1 MDKNKTVVI
10 VSRAWI
16 EAIMLNKSIEFFSE
30 IEKYNKARIELEL
43 QFQGLPYPHTTLIK
57 SLISLANPMTGI
69 IESITYNDIANLLVV
84 NTAPGRRN
92 AGVLQKQTIRS
103 YFRTIEQCCTKS
115 FQIISEGQSLKIK
128 FPTLPK
134 IYSSYFDVE
143 NTDLYTGESTDLYT
157 SKTLDSTG
165 QCHVLEN
172 QLNTDKYTEVYTE
185 PYIGTE
191 PAKNNNIFNI
201 NKKQQHTTHTG
212 FSISDDFY
220 PSDKTIA
227 SALAKGFSSVTCPTQ
242 IKNFIDYNK
251 ARGSAWADYN
261 PIFLKW
267 LEQDLKRNT
276 HSHSSQGE
284 SHGRYPNKQNKS
296 KPTLQDVINAN
307 RDAVSPDG
315 ERYDD
320 VLGWVVAEEIPSLAL
335 DTNVTNIRTAI
346 Y

>member
-1 MDKNKTVVI
+1 MMIFEQYNIFRSKIDAIFIGLGHTHRLIASLLITKANTSNGIVKNT
-10 VSRAWI
+10 SYQ
-16 EAIMLNKSIEFFSE
+16 E
-30 IEKYNKARIELEL
+30 IEKQLKVVSVSGRK
-43 QFQGLPYPHTTLIK
+43 K
-57 SLISLANPMTGI
+57 SSAIS
-69 IESITYNDIANLLVV
+69 
-84 NTAPGRRN
+84 
-92 AGVLQKQTIRS
+92 KQTIRS
-103 YFRTIEQCCTKS
+103 YLRTIEKFCPEH
-115 FQIISEGQSLKIK
+115 FQVASEGQQLIIK
-128 FPTLPK
+128 FPTLPS
-134 IYSSYFDVE
+134 IYAECFE
-143 NTDLYTGESTDLYT
+143 NTEVYTDEGTDLYT
-157 SKTLDSTG
+157 SKTLDSIERNR
-165 QCHVLEN
+165 VLEN
-172 QLNTDKYTEVYTE
+172 QLNMDEYTEVYTE

-191 PAKNNNIFNI
+191 SAKNNNIFNI

-227 SALAKGFSSVTCPTQ
+227 SALAKGFSSVTCLTQ

-320 VLGWVVAEEIPSLAL
+320 VLGWFVAEEIPGLAL

>member
-1 MDKNKTVVI
+1 MIFEQYNIFRSKIDAIFIGLGHTHRLIASLLITKANTSNGIVKNT
-10 VSRAWI
+10 SYQ
-16 EAIMLNKSIEFFSE
+16 E
-30 IEKYNKARIELEL
+30 IEKQLKVVSVSGRK
-43 QFQGLPYPHTTLIK
+43 K
-57 SLISLANPMTGI
+57 SSAIS
-69 IESITYNDIANLLVV
+69 
-84 NTAPGRRN
+84 
-92 AGVLQKQTIRS
+92 KQTIRS
-103 YFRTIEQCCTKS
+103 YLRTIEKFCPEH
-115 FQIISEGQSLKIK
+115 FQVASESQQLIIK
-128 FPTLPK
+128 FPTLPS
-134 IYSSYFDVE
+134 IYAECFE

-157 SKTLDSTG
+157 SKTLDSND
-165 QCHVLEN
+165 QYHVLES
-172 QLNTDKYTEVYTE
+172 QLNTDEYTEVYTE

-191 PAKNNNIFNI
+191 SAKNNNIFNI

-227 SALAKGFSSVTCPTQ
+227 SALAKGFSSVTCLTQ

>member
-1 MDKNKTVVI
+1 MMIFEQYNIFRSKIDAIFIGLGHTHRLIASLLITKASTSNGIVKNT
-10 VSRAWI
+10 SYQ
-16 EAIMLNKSIEFFSE
+16 E
-30 IEKYNKARIELEL
+30 IEKQLKVVSVSGRK
-43 QFQGLPYPHTTLIK
+43 K
-57 SLISLANPMTGI
+57 SSAIS
-69 IESITYNDIANLLVV
+69 
-84 NTAPGRRN
+84 
-92 AGVLQKQTIRS
+92 KQTIRS
-103 YFRTIEQCCTKS
+103 YLRTIEKFCPEH
-115 FQIISEGQSLKIK
+115 FQVASEGQQLIIK
-128 FPTLPK
+128 FPTLPS
-134 IYSSYFDVE
+134 IYAECFE
-143 NTDLYTGESTDLYT
+143 NTEAYTDEGTDLYT
-157 SKTLDSTG
+157 SKTLDSIERNR
-165 QCHVLEN
+165 VLEN
-172 QLNTDKYTEVYTE
+172 QLNTDEYTEVYTE
-185 PYIGTE
+185 PYMGTE
-191 PAKNNNIFNI
+191 SAKNNNIFNI

-227 SALAKGFSSVTCPTQ
+227 SALAKGFSSVTCLTQ

-320 VLGWVVAEEIPSLAL
+320 VLGWFVAEEIPSLAL
-335 DTNVTNIRTAI
+335 DTNVTNIRAAI

>member
-1 MDKNKTVVI
+1 
-10 VSRAWI
+10 
-16 EAIMLNKSIEFFSE
+16 MLNKLIEPFSG

-43 QFQGLPYPHTTLIK
+43 QFQGLPYPHATLIK
-57 SLISLANPMTGI
+57 SLISLVNPMTGI
-69 IESITYNDIANLLVV
+69 IESITYNDIANLLVI

-92 AGVLQKQTIRS
+92 VGVPQKQTIRS

-143 NTDLYTGESTDLYT
+143 NTDLYTDESTDLYT
-157 SKTLDSTG
+157 SKNLDINA
-165 QCHVLEN
+165 QNPVLES
-172 QLNTDKYTEVYTE
+172 QLNTDEYTEVYTE

-191 PAKNNNIFNI
+191 PVKNNNIFNI
-201 NKKQQHTTHTG
+201 NKKQQHTTHAG

-220 PSDKTIA
+220 PSEKTIA
-227 SALAKGFSSVTCPTQ
+227 SALAKGFSSATCPTQ

-276 HSHSSQGE
+276 HSSQGE

-320 VLGWVVAEEIPSLAL
+320 AIGWFVAEEIPSLAL

>member
-1 MDKNKTVVI
+1 
-10 VSRAWI
+10 
-16 EAIMLNKSIEFFSE
+16 MLNKSMESFSG

-43 QFQGLPYPHTTLIK
+43 QFHGLPYPHTTLIK
-57 SLISLANPMTGI
+57 SIISLADPMTGI
-69 IESITYNDIANLLVV
+69 IESITYNDIANLLTI
-84 NTAPGRRN
+84 NTAPGRQN
-92 AGVLQKQTIRS
+92 SGVPQKQIIRS

-143 NTDLYTGESTDLYT
+143 NTDLYTDENIDLYT
-157 SKTLDSTG
+157 PKTLENSE
-165 QCHVLEN
+165 QNPVLES
-172 QLNTDKYTEVYTE
+172 QPNTEEHLEVYTE
-185 PYIGTE
+185 SYIGAE
-191 PAKNNNIFNI
+191 PVKNNNIFNI

-212 FSISDDFY
+212 FSISDDFF
-220 PSDKTIA
+220 PSEQTIA
-227 SALAKGFSSVTCPTQ
+227 SALAKGFSSATCPTQ

-276 HSHSSQGE
+276 HSYSSQGE

-320 VLGWVVAEEIPSLAL
+320 VIGWFVAEEVPSLAL
-335 DTNVTNIRTAI
+335 DTNVTNIRAVI